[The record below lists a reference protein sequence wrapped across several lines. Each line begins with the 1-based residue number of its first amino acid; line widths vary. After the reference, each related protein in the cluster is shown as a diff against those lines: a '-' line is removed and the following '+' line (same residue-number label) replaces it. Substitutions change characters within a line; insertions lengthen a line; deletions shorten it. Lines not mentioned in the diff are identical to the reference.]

1 MTNKSTD
8 SDETPTNEG
17 QSILAR
23 IRNYARVRLH
33 DPQYTLNRYV
43 VERFLARISASTYAD
58 KIVLRGATLYTIWL
72 DINSTQYRATRDVDL
87 LMFGSSGAADIHDVL
102 ADILKINVDD
112 AVSFDITALKIE
124 PRRNLLTYPGVNAT
138 CIAQIASSRTPIAID
153 IAFGEAVYPPAIW
166 SGYPTILGQAMPHI
180 RVYPREVVVA
190 EKAHAIVVL
199 GLSNTRVKDFY
210 DIWMIARSCTF
221 DAQILVETVSQTF
234 ERRQTKLPLSDI
246 PSGLTRRFAENVARV
261 AQWKRLRQ
269 QVEASFAPASLE
281 DLVDDVSLF
290 LNPLLLGE
298 LTNETWTPASGW
310 KLRSDWD
317 T

>member
-1 MTNKSTD
+1 MTNNSTD
-8 SDETPTNEG
+8 KEKTPISEG

-23 IRNYARVRLH
+23 IRNYARVQLH

-43 VERFLARISASTYAD
+43 VERFLARVSASSYAD
-58 KIVLRGATLYTIWL
+58 KIVLRGATLYMVWL
-72 DINSTQYRATRDVDL
+72 DISGTQYRATRDVDL
-87 LMFGSSGAADIHDVL
+87 LMFGSSGAEAIHDVL

-112 AVSFDITALKIE
+112 AVNFDITALKVE
-124 PRRNLLTYPGVNAT
+124 PRQNLRTYPGVNAT
-138 CIAQIASSRTPIAID
+138 CIAEIASSRTPISID

-166 SGYPTILGQAMPHI
+166 SDYPTILGQAMPHI
-180 RVYPREVVVA
+180 RVYPREVVIA

-199 GLSNTRVKDFY
+199 GLSNTRIKDFY

-221 DAQILVETVSQTF
+221 DAQILFQTVSQTF
-234 ERRQTKLPLSDI
+234 ERRQTNLPLSDV

-269 QVEASFAPASLE
+269 QVEVSFAPASLE
-281 DLVDDVSLF
+281 DLVDAVRLF
-290 LNPLLLGE
+290 LNPILLGK
-298 LTNETWTPASGW
+298 LTNETWNPASGW
-310 KLRSDWD
+310 ERSSFRD

>member
-1 MTNKSTD
+1 MTNNSTD
-8 SDETPTNEG
+8 KEKTPISEG

-23 IRNYARVRLH
+23 IRNYARVQLH

-43 VERFLARISASTYAD
+43 VERFLARVSASSYAD
-58 KIVLRGATLYTIWL
+58 KIVLRGATLYTVWL
-72 DINSTQYRATRDVDL
+72 DISDTQYRATRDVDL
-87 LMFGSSGAADIHDVL
+87 LMFGSSGAEAIHDVL

-112 AVSFDITALKIE
+112 AVNFDITALKVE
-124 PRRNLLTYPGVNAT
+124 PRQNLRTYPGVNAT
-138 CIAQIASSRTPIAID
+138 CIAEIASSRTPISID
-153 IAFGEAVYPPAIW
+153 IAFGEAVYPPAMW
-166 SGYPTILGQAMPHI
+166 SDYPTILGQAMPHI
-180 RVYPREVVVA
+180 RVYPREVVIA

-221 DAQILVETVSQTF
+221 DAQILVQTVSQTF
-234 ERRQTKLPLSDI
+234 ERRQTNLPLSDV

-269 QVEASFAPASLE
+269 QVKASFAPTNLE
-281 DLVDDVSLF
+281 DLVDDVRLF
-290 LNPLLLGE
+290 LNPILLGK
-298 LTNETWTPASGW
+298 LTNETWNPASGW
-310 KLRSDWD
+310 ERSSLRD